1 MTYVCSG
8 EGVGLERG
16 KHSKAKE
23 KKRRSHVWGVATV
36 LVLVLA
42 FGWIAAD
49 TLLGSGNVH
58 EDEQTVERNRHLLTQ
73 MEERTPPDIVGLN
86 QALQAGGSSV
96 APPEEGGSSVAPPEV
111 GGSSVAP
118 PEVGGSSVAPP
129 EEGNSSVAPPEEG
142 GASSV
147 APPEEGGT
155 SSVAPPEVDPLQ
167 EEREKILT
175 MDRPKKSDLLR
186 RYQGCAIVGDSIV
199 EAATEFQFLNTSI
212 VFGKIGCSVIHADEL
227 IASMEAMYPR
237 KVFVAFGLN
246 DMEIYQADVA
256 RFIDCYKQALIGI
269 QKTLPSAE
277 LYVVAVLPVEDN
289 AIARTPALDNVE
301 AYNKGIAALCQEIG
315 VTYLD
320 PSFILTEQ
328 PELYE
333 PDGIHPKA
341 NFYYQYFAFLADM
354 AGLPE

>member
-1 MTYVCSG
+1 
-8 EGVGLERG
+8 LERE
-16 KHSKAKE
+16 KRSKAKE
-23 KKRRSHVWGVATV
+23 KKHRIHVWGAATV
-36 LVLVLA
+36 LVLVLM
-42 FGWIAAD
+42 FGWIAVD

-58 EDEQTVERNRHLLTQ
+58 EDEQTVEQNRHLLTQ
-73 MEERTPPDIVGLN
+73 MEEQTPPDIMGLN
-86 QALQAGGSSV
+86 QALQGGTSSV
-96 APPEEGGSSVAPPEV
+96 APPEEGGS
-111 GGSSVAP
+111 
-118 PEVGGSSVAPP
+118 
-129 EEGNSSVAPPEEG
+129 
-142 GASSV
+142 SSV

-155 SSVAPPEVDPLQ
+155 SSVAPPEAGDSSVVPPEVDPLQ
-167 EEREKILT
+167 EEQEKILT

-246 DMEIYQADVA
+246 DMEIYGKNVE
-256 RFIDCYKQALIGI
+256 RFIDCYKQSLIGI
-269 QKTLPSAE
+269 QKALPSAE

-301 AYNKGIAALCQEIG
+301 AYNEGIAALCQEIG